1 MEQKYEILAKYLLKL
16 LLESDPPIN
25 DEEAA

>member
-1 MEQKYEILAKYLLKL
+1 MEQKYEILAQYLLQL
-16 LLESDPPIN
+16 LLEAEPPIN

>member
-1 MEQKYEILAKYLLKL
+1 MEQKYEILAKYLLQI
-16 LLESDPPIN
+16 LLEAEHPIN